1 MTNKPIISCF
11 LEAWNAYVQKNNTA
25 YDALSDFTEQYV
37 ITMLDESLCDE
48 IIREFSLKALI
59 DLMCTLEEEETVYE
73 QLLHFSK
80 HKTSWTEEAL
90 IRSALDAAES

>member
-11 LEAWNAYVQKNNTA
+11 LEAWNTYVQKDNTA
-25 YDALSDFTEQYV
+25 SDALSDFTEEYV
-37 ITMLDESLCDE
+37 KTMLDESLCDE
-48 IIREFSLKALI
+48 IIREFGLKALI

-73 QLLHFSK
+73 QLLDFSK

-90 IRSALDAAES
+90 ISSVLNE

>member
-11 LEAWNAYVQKNNTA
+11 LEAWNTYLQSQNTA
-25 YDALSDFTEQYV
+25 YDALSDFTEEYV
-37 ITMLDESLCDE
+37 KTMLDESLCDE

-59 DLMCTLEEEETVYE
+59 DLMCKFEEEETIYE
-73 QLLHFSK
+73 QLLDFSQ
-80 HKTSWTEEAL
+80 HKTSWVEEAL